1 MENKYILKIAKVS
14 EKKSGSDKNVHHD
27 KVLAMLDK
35 GDGAVA
41 QHSMGSGK
49 TLLALKAAAR
59 AQKRHPHKDV
69 IISAPA
75 SVIKQFESER
85 EKFGI
90 KLNPKHVKY
99 FSHEE
104 LVNKAESIAKN
115 KNSLLIIDEAHRL
128 RNRDTAKNRAHT
140 LVRKS
145 ADKALLTTGT
155 AQYNKPHDIA
165 ALVNLA
171 TGKETLPDS
180 EAKFREK
187 FIATEKSSPGI
198 LRRIFGAEPGEKE
211 RLRNGNELKK
221 LLKGTVHN
229 YDAQTD
235 MPEEFATTT
244 ETIHKTPMSK
254 EQDRYYRFA
263 ENNIPWP
270 IRAKIRAGLP
280 LSKKENASLNAFS
293 SGVRQISNSYAS
305 YTMDPSNVEASPK
318 FQEMIN
324 HSDELRKKQKKGYR
338 NVVYS
343 NYLGSGLAHYSK
355 QLKDK
360 GISHGVYTGEL
371 TKTEKKRMVDEYN
384 DGKFDTL
391 LLSSSGAEGIN
402 LKGVTHMQVMEPHWN
417 DSKIR
422 QVIARA
428 VRRGSHAHLEK
439 ADRHVQVDHYHSEL
453 PKGFLG
459 KAKGKSI
466 DEYLYAMSQDKEV
479 LKKDINKLID
489 ANSK

>member
-1 MENKYILKIAKVS
+1 LNQYLTKIAKQS
-14 EKKSGSDKNVHHD
+14 EKKNKDSSRHHD
-27 KVLAMLDK
+27 KVLEMLDK
-35 GDGAVA
+35 GNGAVA

-59 AQKRHPHKDV
+59 AQKRNPHKDV

-75 SVIKQFESER
+75 SVIKQFPEEAK
-85 EKFGI
+85 KFGI
-90 KLNPKHVKY
+90 KLNDKHTKY

-104 LVNKAESIAKN
+104 LVNKAESLAKN
-115 KNSLLIIDEAHRL
+115 KNSLLIIDEGHRL
-128 RNRDTAKNRAHT
+128 RNKDTAKNRAHA
-140 LVRKS
+140 LVRGS
-145 ADKALLTTGT
+145 SDKALILSGT
-155 AQYNKPHDIA
+155 SMYNKPHDIA

-187 FIATEKSSPGI
+187 FIATEKVSPGFMRT
-198 LRRIFGAEPGEKE
+198 LFGAKPGEKE

-305 YTMDPSNVEASPK
+305 YTMDPSKVEASPK

-371 TKTEKKRMVDEYN
+371 SKTEKKKMVDEYN
-384 DGKFDTL
+384 DGEFDTL
-391 LLSSSGAEGIN
+391 LLSSSGAEGLN

-466 DEYLYAMSQDKEV
+466 DEYLYSMSQDKEV

>member
-1 MENKYILKIAKVS
+1 MNQYLIKIAKQS
-14 EKKSGSDKNVHHD
+14 EKKKDSSRHHD
-27 KVLAMLDK
+27 EVLKMLDN
-35 GDGAVA
+35 GPGAVA

-59 AQKRHPHKDV
+59 AQKRNPNKDV

-75 SVIKQFESER
+75 SVIKQFPEEAK
-85 EKFGI
+85 KFGI
-90 KLNPKHVKY
+90 KLNEKHTKY

-104 LVNKAESIAKN
+104 LVNKADALSKN
-115 KNSLLIIDEAHRL
+115 KNSLLVIDEGHRL
-128 RNRDTAKNRAHT
+128 RNKDTAKNQAHAKVRAA
-140 LVRKS
+140 S
-145 ADKALLTTGT
+145 DKALILSGT
-155 AQYNKPHDIA
+155 SMYNKPHDIA

-187 FIATEKSSPGI
+187 FIAVEKSNPGI
-198 LRRIFGAEPGEKE
+198 VKRIFGAQPGEKE

-235 MPEEFATTT
+235 MPEEFAKTT

-324 HSDELRKKQKKGYR
+324 HSDELRKKLKKGYK

-355 QLKDK
+355 QLEQK
-360 GISHGVYTGEL
+360 GIPHGVYTGEL
-371 TKTEKKRMVDEYN
+371 SKTEKKRMVDEFN
-384 DGKFDTL
+384 EGKFDTL
-391 LLSSSGAEGIN
+391 LLSSSGAEGLN
-402 LKGVTHMQVMEPHWN
+402 LKGVRHMQVMEPHWN

-422 QVIARA
+422 QVVARA
-428 VRRGSHAHLEK
+428 VRRGSHAHLDEG
-439 ADRHVQVDHYHSEL
+439 DRHVQIDHYHSEL
-453 PKGFLG
+453 PKGLLG
-459 KAKGKSI
+459 KSKGKSI
-466 DEYLYAMSQDKEV
+466 DEYLYSMSQDKEV

-489 ANSK
+489 DGKAK